1 MRVYRARWVLP
12 IATPTVADGAV
23 AVDGERIAYVGAA
36 GGAPHG
42 EVTDLGDAVLL
53 PGLVNTH
60 THLELTA
67 MRGFLEDLDF
77 RPWIVRLTRARQAV
91 LPDELLLASAHV
103 GIAEGLLA
111 GITTFADTC
120 ASGVVLQALN
130 DLRVR
135 GIMYLEVFAPDPAE
149 CDDALA
155 GLRRRLDG
163 LHARANARVRL
174 GISPHA
180 PYTVSDPLFRATAR
194 LAREEGWPMA
204 VHLAESEAEER
215 FVRDGSGVFADGLRA
230 RGIAVGPRGDS
241 PVALLDRLG
250 VLGVRPL
257 LVHCVRT
264 SAPDLRTIARHDCA
278 VAHCPASNAKL
289 GHGIAPLGAML
300 DLGIRVGLGTDSMAS
315 NNRMD
320 LLDEARTASLMQR
333 GVTRRYD
340 AIPAVRALDLA
351 TRGGAAA
358 LGLGDEVGTLEVGK
372 QGDLAAFSLGDPR
385 TVPAFS
391 PEDALVWSLAG
402 RAAQLVVVAGEER
415 VRDGRLVDPPAQSFA
430 KIEEARRALADW
442 LRGDVAGETS

>member
-1 MRVYRARWVLP
+1 
-12 IATPTVADGAV
+12 
-23 AVDGERIAYVGAA
+23 
-36 GGAPHG
+36 
-42 EVTDLGDAVLL
+42 
-53 PGLVNTH
+53 
-60 THLELTA
+60 
-67 MRGFLEDLDF
+67 
-77 RPWIVRLTRARQAV
+77 
-91 LPDELLLASAHV
+91 
-103 GIAEGLLA
+103 
-111 GITTFADTC
+111 
-120 ASGVVLQALN
+120 
-130 DLRVR
+130 
-135 GIMYLEVFAPDPAE
+135 
-149 CDDALA
+149 
-155 GLRRRLDG
+155 
-163 LHARANARVRL
+163 
-174 GISPHA
+174 
-180 PYTVSDPLFRATAR
+180 
-194 LAREEGWPMA
+194 MA